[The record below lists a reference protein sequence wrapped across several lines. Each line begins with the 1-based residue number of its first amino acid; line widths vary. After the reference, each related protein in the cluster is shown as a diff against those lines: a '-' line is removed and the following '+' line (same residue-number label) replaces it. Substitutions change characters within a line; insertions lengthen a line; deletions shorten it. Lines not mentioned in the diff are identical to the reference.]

1 MTVYDVV
8 SGDHER
14 HIGTFST
21 LMRATTLV
29 SEHPLLEL
37 DIKERSVSWL
47 TWLFWKIMR

>member
-1 MTVYDVV
+1 MIVYDVV

-14 HIGTFST
+14 HVGTFST

-37 DIKERSVSWL
+37 DIVDREVSWIV
-47 TWLFWKIMR
+47 WLFWKAMR